1 MAWYNRNGNQAYL
14 KNSRLQVFLHNCI
27 LRCEQNPLHIWLNR
41 YKLCIYIYII
51 QWLQVRSQD
60 RHGIPPDT
68 PCCMQKSGPSASAR
82 AVLKARFSLGVLL
95 FFGVARFF
103 LGVFLGVSCSFSG
116 PALRFSPFFSSVS
129 DSSCSKRLSSL
140 SRSPSLPLS
149 LSPSCSLLFSFLLLF
164 LSYLFPFL
172 STSFLSCLLPLLSTS
187 FLSCLV
193 QVHQEEL
200 GHGLVRRPP
209 MLNET
214 LSAPAARAQVYSD
227 EWFFVWCWEFW
238 SHMYDR
244 GLFSKGSGI

>member
-41 YKLCIYIYII
+41 YKLCIYIYYT
-51 QWLQVRSQD
+51 VTA
-60 RHGIPPDT
+60 G
-68 PCCMQKSGPSASAR
+68 QKSRQTWYTTRYTLLHAKVG
-82 AVLKARFSLGVLL
+82 AVGFSPCSSQSTFQFGVLL